1 MSLNVLNIYKLRVLL
16 KLYYRSENPA
26 FFLRKP
32 PTKKQH
38 FFVWYKNLSNIQDGI
53 SCHSYIELFLKMKI
67 NELLSTEYCACLPC
81 KNTFK
86 GAYWNWENCLASDM

>member
-1 MSLNVLNIYKLRVLL
+1 MSLNALNIYKLRVLL

-38 FFVWYKNLSNIQDGI
+38 FFVWYKNLSNIQDDI
-53 SCHSYIELFLKMKI
+53 SCHSYIELFLMNCYQLSIVPAFLVNTPSKEPIGTGKI
-67 NELLSTEYCACLPC
+67 V
-81 KNTFK
+81 
-86 GAYWNWENCLASDM
+86 